1 MSEIFYS
8 ELDPNLKL
16 ELNERANASRNKDV
30 KHLDYMLGKV
40 ANAKYTAYEGTDAT
54 TSVFVLG
61 GDLVRKLP
69 YQPGGPYGFLSET
82 GGSRIANE
90 IDWVVSGTPDNKAVT
105 QVWTSKIKNITN
117 NRIPPYISSA
127 NIAVG
132 DHSMGLLNSA
142 TVVIEIPNPDRDLD
156 IIERIFMRPG
166 RYVKLEIE
174 YPPSAVITGLFLS
187 SSTIPNA
194 EKLLELYPN
203 ADIAAKQAEI
213 SKMNHVAFEGL
224 ITSFSLTYQT
234 DYTAQIQVE
243 MRGTSNVLPDI
254 TAVINSKTVDENTSK
269 KTENPIANPAE
280 YKASIEAPKNAVELS
295 FYNLLVSEV
304 ETKLAEESKKNNTI
318 RKQYLSGDTSLLIGE
333 ADSWILSGNAYPSTI
348 DSLPTDT
355 KTFNRY
361 ITLGYL
367 IKFINTYVTTK
378 LKSTVANPNIIC
390 SNEICYSSAYPN
402 IVSSDPLNVLLMPR
416 DIKKKT
422 TEKYGDTIFYQ
433 FTKNTNFPGFLGTDR
448 SYPAMIFLNLKMINS
463 MLLDLSKSTQPFKI
477 SDFLQQIS
485 AKIKQVTGGAISMS
499 LITHP
504 KVSSLLLFYDETYL
518 GQPEDL
524 DKVKAYSIPMSA
536 KVPINGVTENNPVG
550 SIVHDFKLTAK
561 LPDSA
566 ATLSYVL
573 NQDPDT
579 VSENEIAPY
588 VNLMYSFG
596 DPAKAKEAESRFS
609 QIHLENLNTFNLAKA
624 SYGNNITD
632 ENIRKKLEE
641 ALGKH
646 MMYPFNEIKDSV
658 QATSPIFPWDASFT
672 IDGINGFRYGD
683 VVTFDVLPERYR
695 VNTVFSVIGITHDLA
710 QDGQWKTELKC
721 IMRPKI
727 EEINTKL

>member
-16 ELNERANASRNKDV
+16 ELNERALASRNKDV

-40 ANAKYTAYEGTDAT
+40 ANAQYTAYEGPDT
-54 TSVFVLG
+54 TTPILTLG
-61 GDLVRKLP
+61 GAMVRGEA
-69 YQPGGPYGFLSET
+69 YQPGGDKGFLSPITITNSAKEL
-82 GGSRIANE
+82 N
-90 IDWVVSGTPDNKAVT
+90 WVVTGTINNKTVTTMFDVAVPHT
-105 QVWTSKIKNITN
+105 TN

-132 DHSMGLLNSA
+132 DHSMGLLNTA
-142 TVVIEIPNPDRDLD
+142 TVVIEVPNPDRDLD

-194 EKLLELYPN
+194 EKLKELYPN
-203 ADIAAKQAEI
+203 ADIIEKQTEI

-234 DYTAQIQVE
+234 DYTAQIQVD

-254 TAVINSKTVDENTSK
+254 TAVMNAKIVDENTTK
-269 KTENPIANPAE
+269 KTENPIADPAE
-280 YKASIEAPKNAVELS
+280 YKASIDDPKNKNELD
-295 FYNLLVSEV
+295 FYSLLDLEVKTQITEQLKKNGIVQIGLRGIYTNLLMG
-304 ETKLAEESKKNNTI
+304 SK
-318 RKQYLSGDTSLLIGE
+318 
-333 ADSWILSGNAYPSTI
+333 DSWILSGNAYPATVGAP
-348 DSLPTDT
+348 LTDT

-378 LKSTVANPNIIC
+378 LTSVVTNPSIIC
-390 SNEICYSSAYPN
+390 SNEICYSARYPN
-402 IVSSDPLNVLLMPR
+402 IVSSDPLNILLMPR
-416 DIKKKT
+416 DNNKQT
-422 TEKYGDTIFYQ
+422 TEKYGSTVFYQ
-433 FTKNTNFPGFLGTDR
+433 FTKNEQFPGFLSTDR
-448 SYPAMIFLNLKMINS
+448 AYPAMIFLNLKMINT
-463 MLLDLSKSTQPFKI
+463 MLIDLSKSNTSFKI
-477 SDFLQQIS
+477 SDFLQQLS
-485 AKIKQVTGGAISMS
+485 AKIKKCTGNAISLS

-504 KVSSLLLFYDETYL
+504 KDQKLLLFYDETYL
-518 GQPEDL
+518 GQPEEL
-524 DKVKAYSIPMSA
+524 DNVKAYPIPMSA
-536 KVPINGVTENNPVG
+536 KVPISGVAENSPIG

-566 ATLSYVL
+566 TTLSYVL
-573 NQDPDT
+573 NQDPDK

-596 DPAKAKEAESRFS
+596 DPGKEAIARAKFKT
-609 QIHLENLNTFNLAKA
+609 IHTTNLTELTNAKTT
-624 SYGNNITD
+624 YGDNIIND
-632 ENIRKKLEE
+632 PARIKLED
-641 ALGKH
+641 ALLKH
-646 MMYPFNEIKDSV
+646 LQFPFDDIKESE
-658 QATSPIFPWDASFT
+658 QAIAPIFPWDASFT

-683 VVTFDVLPERYR
+683 VVTFDVLPKKYR
-695 VNTVFSVIGITHDLA
+695 VNTVFSVIGINHDLA
-710 QDGQWKTELKC
+710 QDGQWKTEIKC
-721 IMRPKI
+721 IMRPK
-727 EEINTKL
+727 LG

>member
-1 MSEIFYS
+1 MNDIFYS

-16 ELNERANASRNKDV
+16 ELNERAFASRNKDV

-40 ANAKYTAYEGTDAT
+40 ANAKYTAYEGADAT
-54 TSVFVLG
+54 KSIFVLG
-61 GDLVRKLP
+61 GELVRGVQ

-82 GGSRIANE
+82 TPKQATGAP
-90 IDWVVSGTPDNKAVT
+90 DWVVTGTPDNKTVT
-105 QVWTSKIKNITN
+105 PIWSYTTNNVTN

-132 DHSMGLLNSA
+132 DHSMGLLNTA

-187 SSTIPNA
+187 SSTIPNT

-203 ADIAAKQAEI
+203 ADIEAKQKEI

-254 TAVINSKTVDENTSK
+254 TAVINAKNVDENTTK
-269 KTENPIANPAE
+269 KTENPVANPAE
-280 YKASIEAPKNAVELS
+280 YKASIEEPKNKNELS
-295 FYNLLVSEV
+295 FYRLLLSEV
-304 ETKLAEESKKNNTI
+304 ETQLAADKSKDINK
-318 RKQYLSGDTSLLIGE
+318 LIGSE
-333 ADSWILSGNAYPSTI
+333 DSWILSGNAYPSTVGA
-348 DSLPTDT
+348 LPTDT

-378 LKSTVANPNIIC
+378 LKSAVTNPSIIC
-390 SNEICYSSAYPN
+390 SNAICYATLYPN
-402 IVSSDPLNVLLMPR
+402 IVSSDPINVLLMPR

-422 TEKYGDTIFYQ
+422 TEAYGPTVFYQ
-433 FTKNTNFPGFLGTDR
+433 FTKNTNFPGFLTEDR
-448 SYPAMIFLNLKMINS
+448 AYPAMIFLNLKMIDK
-463 MLLDLSKSTQPFKI
+463 MLIELGKSQPFKI

-485 AKIKQVTGGAISMS
+485 EKIKQTTGKAISLS

-504 KVSSLLLFYDETYL
+504 TVPSLLLFYDQTYL
-518 GQPEDL
+518 GQPKDQ
-524 DKVKAYSIPMSA
+524 DTVKPYPIPMSA
-536 KVPINGVTENNPVG
+536 KVPLVGGIPEIPIG

-566 ATLSYVL
+566 TTLSYVL
-573 NQDPDT
+573 NQDPDN

-588 VNLMYSFG
+588 VNLMYTFG
-596 DPAKAKEAESRFS
+596 DKEKAEKAVERFS
-609 QIHLENLNTFNLAKA
+609 KLHLDNLDILYTLK
-624 SYGNNITD
+624 SQYGNNIIY
-632 ENIRKKLEE
+632 ENIRTKLED
-641 ALGKH
+641 ALAKH
-646 MMYPFNEIKDSV
+646 MLYPFAEIKKSQ
-658 QATSPIFPWDASFT
+658 QATAPIFPWDASFT

-683 VVTFDVLPERYR
+683 IVTFEVLPERYR
-695 VNTVFSVIGITHDLA
+695 VNTVFSVIGVNHDLA
-710 QDGQWKTELKC
+710 QDGQWKTEIKC

-727 EEINTKL
+727 G

>member
-16 ELNERANASRNKDV
+16 ELNERAIASRNKDV

-40 ANAKYTAYEGTDAT
+40 ANAKYTAYEGADAT
-54 TSVFVLG
+54 TRIFTLG
-61 GDLVRKLP
+61 GKSVRGKQ
-69 YQPGGPYGFLSET
+69 YQPGGETGFLSDK
-82 GGSRIANE
+82 GDSRTATE
-90 IDWVVSGTPDNKAVT
+90 LDWVVTGTADNKTVT
-105 QVWTSKIKNITN
+105 QIWTSTIKNVTN
-117 NRIPPYISSA
+117 NRIPPYLSSA

-132 DHSMGLLNSA
+132 DHSMGLLNTA
-142 TVVIEIPNPDRDLD
+142 TVVIEVPNPDRDLD
-156 IIERIFMRPG
+156 VIERIFMRPG

-194 EKLLELYPN
+194 DKLKELYPN
-203 ADIAAKQAEI
+203 ANIEEKQAEI
-213 SKMNHVAFEGL
+213 AKMNHVAFEGL

-234 DYTAQIQVE
+234 DYTAQIQVD

-254 TAVINSKTVDENTSK
+254 TAVINAKTVDENTTK

-280 YKASIEAPKNAVELS
+280 YKASIETPKNKNELS
-295 FYNLLVSEV
+295 FYGLLHAEV
-304 ETKLAEESKKNNTI
+304 VAEITPFEAVG
-318 RKQYLSGDTSLLIGE
+318 RKHVFIGS
-333 ADSWILSGNAYPSTI
+333 ADSWILSGNAYPSVVG
-348 DSLPTDT
+348 SLPTDT

-378 LKSTVANPNIIC
+378 LTGVVANPNIIC
-390 SNEICYSSAYPN
+390 SNTICYGTLYPN

-416 DIKKKT
+416 DINKKT
-422 TEKYGDTIFYQ
+422 TETYGTTTFYE
-433 FTKNTNFPGFLGTDR
+433 FTKNAAFPGFLGNDR
-448 SYPAMIFLNLKMINS
+448 AYPAMIFLNLKMINN
-463 MLLDLSKSTQPFKI
+463 MLLDLDKSNTSFKI

-485 AKIKQVTGGAISMS
+485 AKIKKCTGGAYSLS

-504 KVSSLLLFYDETYL
+504 KDQKLLLFYDETYL
-518 GQPEDL
+518 GQPEEI
-524 DKVKAYSIPMSA
+524 DKVKAYPIPMSA
-536 KVPINGVTENNPVG
+536 KVPVSGVAENNPIG

-561 LPDSA
+561 LPDNA
-566 ATLSYVL
+566 TTLSYVL

-596 DPAKAKEAESRFS
+596 DPEKAKQAKSKFS
-609 QIHLENLNTFNLAKA
+609 KIHLDNLDILNGLK
-624 SYGNNITD
+624 SQYGDNIID
-632 ENIRKKLEE
+632 ETIRTKLEE
-641 ALGKH
+641 ALAKH
-646 MMYPFNEIKDSV
+646 MLYPYEKIEQSQ
-658 QATSPIFPWDASFT
+658 QATAPIFPWDASFT

-683 VVTFDVLPERYR
+683 IVTFSVLPERYR
-695 VNTVFSVIGITHDLA
+695 VNTVFSVIGVNHDLS
-710 QDGQWKTELKC
+710 QDGQWKTEIKC

-727 EEINTKL
+727 EPIVG

>member
-16 ELNERANASRNKDV
+16 ELNERARASRNKDV

-54 TSVFVLG
+54 NAIFILG
-61 GDLVRKLP
+61 GELVRGLEF
-69 YQPGGPYGFLSET
+69 QPGGPRGFLSET
-82 GGSRIANE
+82 TAQKAVNE
-90 IDWVVSGTPDNKAVT
+90 VDWVVTSTPTGKAVT
-105 QVWTSKIKNITN
+105 QVLNSTIKNITN

-142 TVVIEIPNPDRDLD
+142 TVVIEIPNPDRDLN

-174 YPPSAVITGLFLS
+174 YPTSAVITGLFLS
-187 SSTIPNA
+187 SSTIPNT

-203 ADIAAKQAEI
+203 ADIEAKQKEI

-243 MRGTSNVLPDI
+243 MRGTSNVLPDV
-254 TAVINSKTVDENTSK
+254 TAIINAKTVDENTTK
-269 KTENPIANPAE
+269 KTENPVANPAD
-280 YKASIEAPKNAVELS
+280 YKASIEAPKNTNEAS
-295 FYNLLVSEV
+295 FYNLLFSDVEKEVAPAQALGRKNVFIGSE
-304 ETKLAEESKKNNTI
+304 
-318 RKQYLSGDTSLLIGE
+318 
-333 ADSWILSGNAYPSTI
+333 DSWILSGNAYPAVEGTP
-348 DSLPTDT
+348 DADT

-378 LKSTVANPNIIC
+378 LKSTVTNPSIIC
-390 SNEICYSSAYPN
+390 SNAICYSSWYPN

-422 TEKYGDTIFYQ
+422 TEAYGPTIFYQ

-448 SYPAMIFLNLKMINS
+448 SYPAMIFLNLKMIDS
-463 MLLDLSKSTQPFKI
+463 MLTDLAKSTQPFKI

-485 AKIKQVTGGAISMS
+485 GKIKQVTGGAISLA

-504 KVSSLLLFYDETYL
+504 KNSNLLLFYDETYL

-524 DKVKAYSIPMSA
+524 DKVKAYPIPMSA
-536 KVPINGVTENNPVG
+536 KVPLVAGVPEKPIG

-566 ATLSYVL
+566 TTLSYVL

-596 DPAKAKEAESRFS
+596 DPENEKKARSRFS
-609 QIHLENLNTFNLAKA
+609 QLHLDNLDSLETAK
-624 SYGNNITD
+624 SQYGNNITTEVD
-632 ENIRKKLEE
+632 RKKLEE
-641 ALGKH
+641 ALQKH
-646 MMYPFNEIKDSV
+646 LMYPFAEIKNSL

-683 VVTFDVLPERYR
+683 IVTFEVLPEKYR
-695 VNTVFSVIGITHDLA
+695 VNTVFSVIGVTHDLS
-710 QDGQWKTELKC
+710 QDGQWKTEIKC

-727 EEINTKL
+727 E

>member
-1 MSEIFYS
+1 MNDIFYS

-16 ELNERANASRNKDV
+16 ELNERAFSSHNKDV
-30 KHLDYMLGKV
+30 KHLDYMLAKV
-40 ANAKYTAYEGTDAT
+40 ANAKYTAYEGADAT
-54 TSVFVLG
+54 TAIFILG
-61 GDLVRKLP
+61 GKLVRGSQ

-82 GGSRIANE
+82 TPKQATGAL
-90 IDWVVSGTPDNKAVT
+90 DWVVTGTPDNKAVT
-105 QVWTSKIKNITN
+105 PIWKYTTKNVTN

-132 DHSMGLLNSA
+132 DHSMGLLNTA
-142 TVVIEIPNPDRDLD
+142 TVVIEVPNPDRDLD
-156 IIERIFMRPG
+156 IIERTFMRPG
-166 RYVKLEIE
+166 RYVKVEIE

-194 EKLLELYPN
+194 KQLQELYPKAN
-203 ADIAAKQAEI
+203 IAEKQAEI
-213 SKMNHVAFEGL
+213 AKMNHVAFEGL

-254 TAVINSKTVDENTSK
+254 TAVINAKNVDENATK
-269 KTENPIANPAE
+269 KTENPVATPAD
-280 YKASIEAPKNAVELS
+280 YKASIEAPKNKNELS
-295 FYNLLVSEV
+295 FYGLLHAEV
-304 ETKLAEESKKNNTI
+304 EEKLAK
-318 RKQYLSGDTSLLIGE
+318 DTNKDFNKLIGSE
-333 ADSWILSGNAYPSTI
+333 DSWILSGNAYPSVVGAP
-348 DSLPTDT
+348 PTDT

-367 IKFINTYVTTK
+367 IKFINTYVITK
-378 LKSTVANPNIIC
+378 LTGVVTNTNIIC
-390 SNEICYSSAYPN
+390 SNAICYGTLYPN

-416 DIKKKT
+416 DIRKKT
-422 TEKYGDTIFYQ
+422 TETYGLTTFYE
-433 FTKNTNFPGFLGTDR
+433 FTKNTDFPGFNGEDR

-463 MLLDLSKSTQPFKI
+463 MLDELAKVQPFKI

-485 AKIKQVTGGAISMS
+485 AKIKLVTGKAISLS

-504 KVSSLLLFYDETYL
+504 TDQKLLLFYDETYL
-518 GQPEDL
+518 GQPKDL
-524 DKVKAYSIPMSA
+524 DTVKAYPIPMSA
-536 KVPINGVTENNPVG
+536 KVPLIGGIPETPIG

-566 ATLSYVL
+566 TTLSYVL
-573 NQDPDT
+573 NQDPDK

-596 DPAKAKEAESRFS
+596 DEEKGKKAVERFS
-609 QIHLENLNTFNLAKA
+609 KIHLDNLETLDLAKTA
-624 SYGNNITD
+624 YGNNIID
-632 ENIRKKLEE
+632 ETIRTKLED
-641 ALGKH
+641 ALAKH
-646 MMYPFNEIKDSV
+646 LMYPFAEIKKSQ
-658 QATSPIFPWDASFT
+658 QATAPIFPWDASFT

-683 VVTFDVLPERYR
+683 IVTFEVLPTRYR
-695 VNTVFSVIGITHDLA
+695 VNTVFSVIGVSHDLS
-710 QDGQWKTELKC
+710 QDGQWKTEIKC

-727 EEINTKL
+727 GPIK